1 MATTVITPLSNLP
14 LEDVVL
20 PYAHPA
26 NAVLPLAERRRSIG
40 GRRRHLRRSDGNAR
54 HHQIETA
61 PFSYQWNGFS
71 ATLRL
76 KMLDRPD
83 SETAAP
89 RVFATTHWSV
99 VLAAGQADSTSTQRA
114 LETLCR
120 AYWYPIYV
128 YVRRKGHG
136 PDEAKDLTQEFFVRL
151 IAKDHVRLA
160 DRKKGKFRTFLLA
173 MLDYFLAREWSR
185 ARRQKRG
192 GQFKFVSLDQQ
203 EPEERYRLEPA
214 ASDTPERIY
223 LRHWA
228 LTVLE
233 QAMNALEQEC
243 QANGKSGLFAE
254 VKELLSSDRDAP
266 TYAELGRKLDMG
278 EGALRMAVLRLR
290 RRYGELLRH
299 EIAHTVGQPE
309 EVDEEMR
316 LLLGLISE

>member
-1 MATTVITPLSNLP
+1 MIDSA
-14 LEDVVL
+14 
-20 PYAHPA
+20 
-26 NAVLPLAERRRSIG
+26 
-40 GRRRHLRRSDGNAR
+40 
-54 HHQIETA
+54 A
-61 PFSYQWNGFS
+61 PFSYEWNGFC
-71 ATLRL
+71 ATL
-76 KMLDRPD
+76 KPIMLERPD

-89 RVFATTHWSV
+89 RVFATTRWSV
-99 VLAAGQADSTSTQRA
+99 VLAAGQADSTSTQGA

-136 PDEAKDLTQEFFVRL
+136 PDEAQDLTQEFFVRL
-151 IAKDHVRLA
+151 IAKEHVRLA
-160 DRKKGKFRTFLLA
+160 DRAKGKFRTFLLA

-185 ARRQKRG
+185 AHRQKRG

-203 EPEERYRLEPA
+203 TPEERYRMEPA
-214 ASDTPERIY
+214 DHATPEKRF

-243 QANGKSGLFAE
+243 QANGKSDMFSE
-254 VKELLSSDRDAP
+254 VKELLSSDRDGP
-266 TYAELGRKLDMG
+266 TYAQIGRRLNMG

-299 EIAHTVGQPE
+299 EIAQTVGQPE

-316 LLLGLISE
+316 LLLGLISA